1 MELLDER
8 KHQDYIIYRQ
18 NGVVEP
24 IERFKPNGTE
34 KNVEWKKRKVADD
47 MRTKAWRSRT
57 PVL

>member
-8 KHQDYIIYRQ
+8 KHHDYIIYRQ

-24 IERFKPNGTE
+24 IERFKPNGIE

-47 MRTKAWRSRT
+47 MCTKA
-57 PVL
+57 